1 MRLEHRQELLLLSFT
16 LLSQLFKFI
25 CCLPYFKVIDA
36 NGDTYIKPSLFDQH
50 ICHFKGISKNPQANS
65 FGSISSVREGLKEDA
80 FSAKNRQNLPHR
92 PSLNDP
98 LNDSE
103 KNESLEVVEVVESVL
118 VNLGY
123 LNNKLTSEF
132 EKNLRFNQKIQ
143 KNNWI
148 EKAFQSQQNQLT
160 ALIAVS

>member
-1 MRLEHRQELLLLSFT
+1 M
-16 LLSQLFKFI
+16 
-25 CCLPYFKVIDA
+25 
-36 NGDTYIKPSLFDQH
+36 
-50 ICHFKGISKNPQANS
+50 NS
-65 FGSISSVREGLKEDA
+65 GAVREGLKEDA
-80 FSAKNRQNLPHR
+80 FSAKNRQNFPTHR

-148 EKAFQSQQNQLT
+148 EKAFQSQ
-160 ALIAVS
+160 